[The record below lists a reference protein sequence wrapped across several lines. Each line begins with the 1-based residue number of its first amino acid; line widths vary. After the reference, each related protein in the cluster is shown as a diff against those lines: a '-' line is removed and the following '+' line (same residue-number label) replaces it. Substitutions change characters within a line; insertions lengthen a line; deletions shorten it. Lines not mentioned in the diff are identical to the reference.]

1 MKRILFTLL
10 SLCLAVSAQ
19 EKSPAKKFKGTRT
32 LLPGHVSRLVTLGAD
47 GKDLRTVYETDKEII
62 EAPNWSPDGK
72 WLVFNGSSALWRVP
86 ADGSAKPVR
95 IPTGNVQ
102 LINNDHLLSPDG
114 KTIYFSA
121 GGHLYS
127 VAFEGGEPRRISNEH
142 PEESK
147 LSYWLHG
154 ISPDG
159 KTLAYTGARKIGDDP
174 WALVDI
180 YTIPSTGGPDVNL
193 TKSPPYDD
201 GPEFSPDGKWIYFNS
216 ERDAK
221 KRGESQNYRMAEA
234 QIYRMRPDGSGIEQL
249 TRDDRVNWFP
259 HLSPDGQ
266 WMVYLSFPPLTLGHP
281 ADKPIILRRMKPGGA
296 ESIDLIAFN
305 GGQGTINV
313 PSWSPDSKR
322 FAFVMYP
329 AVGANAAGP
338 KPFAKEVFRDEFAA
352 PELGKAWSSWMSA
365 SAVKDGV
372 LVGARIEAEKKI
384 SVNSFLVPPARDLE
398 IALSFRLEG
407 GSFAIVV
414 DDSTYD
420 GSHSG
425 HLSKILVKAD
435 SVYFEDMKT
444 GSNKNEIQAMKGNF
458 DEATK
463 ALLKTK
469 EKTVP
474 VSVAEKTTHQ
484 LVVRLEGNTLTASID
499 GREVGSFA
507 GEGFSHATKDRVCL
521 WTMKNSVHFDD
532 VVVRVP

>member
-1 MKRILFTLL
+1 MKPTLLSCLCL

-19 EKSPAKKFKGTRT
+19 EKAPAKKFKGPRT
-32 LLPGHVSRLVTLGAD
+32 LLLAHVSRLVTLGVD
-47 GKDLRTVYETDKEII
+47 GKDLRTVYETDNEII

-86 ADGSAKPVR
+86 AEGSAKPEK

-147 LSYWLHG
+147 LSYWLHD

-201 GPEFSPDGKWIYFNS
+201 GPEFSPDGKWIYFSS

-234 QIYRMRPDGSGIEQL
+234 QIYRMKPDGG
-249 TRDDRVNWFP
+249 
-259 HLSPDGQ
+259 
-266 WMVYLSFPPLTLGHP
+266 
-281 ADKPIILRRMKPGGA
+281 

-338 KPFAKEVFRDEFAA
+338 KPFGKEVFRDEFAA

-407 GSFAIVV
+407 GSFAVVV
-414 DDSTYD
+414 DDSTYE

-444 GSNKNEIQAMKGNF
+444 GSNKNEIQAMKGKF

-484 LVVRLEGNTLTASID
+484 LVVRLEGNTLTATID
-499 GREVGSFA
+499 GREVGSFV